1 MDRTAKIEFNNDVE
15 LTLHDISRFE
25 QKDHKLKI
33 YREEELV
40 ASLNQDDIKNWYI
53 RSGYTRNL
61 VNATV
66 KIFPVGKGF
75 LGGG

>member
-33 YREEELV
+33 YREEQLV
-40 ASLNQDDIKNWYI
+40 ASLDKDDIKNWYI
-53 RSGYTRNL
+53 RSGYEEE
-61 VNATV
+61 
-66 KIFPVGKGF
+66 FG
-75 LGGG
+75 